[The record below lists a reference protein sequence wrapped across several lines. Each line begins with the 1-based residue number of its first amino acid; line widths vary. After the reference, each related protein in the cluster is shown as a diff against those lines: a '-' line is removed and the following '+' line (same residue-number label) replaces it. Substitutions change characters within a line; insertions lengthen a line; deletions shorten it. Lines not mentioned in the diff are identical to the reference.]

1 MVIACTN
8 KKTTLMEQTNETS
21 KRPVFLTVL
30 CILTWVG
37 CAIGLVGAI
46 GSIGMSSAASGM
58 STQMQSTGDPEL
70 DRSMAAITEASNSAM
85 KYASMISWINLLCI
99 VACAL
104 GAFFMWQL
112 KKTGF
117 YIYTAGELI
126 PVVASIALLGSMPG
140 GGLFAGLGMIAA
152 IIPVAFVVMYG
163 LNLKH
168 MK

>member
-1 MVIACTN
+1 MAESMDAVN
-8 KKTTLMEQTNETS
+8 KSLQ
-21 KRPVFLTVL
+21 
-30 CILTWVG
+30 
-37 CAIGLVGAI
+37 
-46 GSIGMSSAASGM
+46 
-58 STQMQSTGDPEL
+58 
-70 DRSMAAITEASNSAM
+70 
-85 KYASMISWINLLCI
+85 YASMIGWINLACVL
-99 VACAL
+99 ACAF
-104 GAFFMWQL
+104 GAFMMWKL

>member
-1 MVIACTN
+1 
-8 KKTTLMEQTNETS
+8 MEQTNETS

-37 CAIGLVGAI
+37 CAIGLFGAI
-46 GSIGMSSAASGM
+46 GSIGASSVMSSASSASSM
-58 STQMQSTGDPEL
+58 AMESTGDAAL
-70 DRSMAAITEASNSAM
+70 DQTMAESMDAVNKSLQ
-85 KYASMISWINLLCI
+85 YASMIGWINLACVL
-99 VACAL
+99 ACAF
-104 GAFFMWQL
+104 GAFMMWKL

>member
-1 MVIACTN
+1 
-8 KKTTLMEQTNETS
+8 MEQTNETS

-37 CAIGLVGAI
+37 SAIGLFGAI
-46 GSIGMSSAASGM
+46 GSIGLSSAAS
-58 STQMQSTGDPEL
+58 SASSSAYANMQSTGDPEL
-70 DRSMAAITEASNSAM
+70 DKSMATIAEASSSAM
-85 KYASMISWINLLCI
+85 KYASMLNWINLIC
-99 VACAL
+99 VAACAF
-104 GAFFMWQL
+104 GAFWMWKL

-126 PVVASIALLGSMPG
+126 PTVASIALLGSMPG
-140 GGLFAGLGMIAA
+140 GGILASLGIIAA
-152 IIPVAFVVMYG
+152 LFPIAFVVMYG